1 MKKNESKISNK
12 KEPSKSSIKTS
23 PIDLFRK
30 SIDEYF
36 KNASINTATYL
47 QSISD
52 LQQEIIESRK
62 KNAESIIYLQK
73 CLVEQVNS
81 HSKMSSNSLDI
92 LTDFAENSNKAW
104 NFQNR
109 LMQKSIEVLSNNIKA
124 FNKNT
129 QELTEMNK
137 KIIESWADIIKKS
150 KNKN

>member
-1 MKKNESKISNK
+1 MKKEKTKITNK
-12 KEPSKSSIKTS
+12 KESLIPSIKTL
-23 PIDLFRK
+23 PVDLFKK

-62 KNAESIIYLQK
+62 KNAESIILLQK
-73 CLVEQVNS
+73 FLAEQIN
-81 HSKMSSNSLDI
+81 SNSEISGNSLGI

-104 NFQNR
+104 NFQTQ

-124 FNKNT
+124 FNKNS
-129 QELTEMNK
+129 QELTEINK
-137 KIIESWADIIKKS
+137 KMIQSWADIIKK
-150 KNKN
+150 NKNGK